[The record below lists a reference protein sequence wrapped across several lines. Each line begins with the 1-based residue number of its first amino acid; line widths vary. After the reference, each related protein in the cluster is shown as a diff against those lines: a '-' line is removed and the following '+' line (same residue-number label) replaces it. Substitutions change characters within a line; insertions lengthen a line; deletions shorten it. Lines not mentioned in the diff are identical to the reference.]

1 MYTMDNGI
9 LITYERNEVLI
20 HAMTYMDFES
30 FIVNEN
36 CLPQKAT
43 CCIIAFT

>member
-1 MYTMDNGI
+1 
-9 LITYERNEVLI
+9 
-20 HAMTYMDFES
+20 MTYMDFES

-43 CCIIAFT
+43 CCIIAFTWNIHTR